1 MTWLDLIM
9 NIFLD
14 EAGCSENLG
23 VWAKL
28 KRNLGGKCFYRT
40 FTVSAITFKSFS
52 FYLMQIRGRHCII
65 VSYLFIW
72 LQLIYK
78 YLQLYV
84 IKINIGGYFS
94 MVFRTVS
101 DIQIATYISR
111 FYFFTL
117 SIFRVASYLQFRYLI
132 KLSKDYVSKRC

>member
-1 MTWLDLIM
+1 M

-52 FYLMQIRGRHCII
+52 FYLMQIRGRHRII
-65 VSYLFIW
+65 VFISIHLTAAN
-72 LQLIYK
+72 LQIL
-78 YLQLYV
+78 
-84 IKINIGGYFS
+84 
-94 MVFRTVS
+94 TV
-101 DIQIATYISR
+101 
-111 FYFFTL
+111 
-117 SIFRVASYLQFRYLI
+117 VCN
-132 KLSKDYVSKRC
+132 KD

>member
-1 MTWLDLIM
+1 MIRFNHEYIPRWSWM
-9 NIFLD
+9 FRKSR
-14 EAGCSENLG
+14 GLG
-23 VWAKL
+23 QTK
-28 KRNLGGKCFYRT
+28 KKFGRGKCFYRT

-84 IKINIGGYFS
+84 IKINVGGYFS

-132 KLSKDYVSKRC
+132 KLSRDYVSKRC